1 MTKPKRQRKTFNIH
15 DERKIN
21 YAISISYELL

>member
-1 MTKPKRQRKTFNIH
+1 MNKPKRQIKTFNIH
-15 DERKIN
+15 DEIKIY